1 MMSFIKLFRFFILT
15 QLKSRRLLLKNPPQ
29 LFILF
34 LATLILLLLFSF
46 VLSSTK
52 EIVQLHFF
60 IRNKY
65 FLLHSVLVFLL
76 NHTFLP
82 PPFSSSCFHSF
93 SSSSIIPSFSF
104 SLIPSFSF
112 SSIPSFSSLSI
123 PSFSSIRSF
132 SSSSIPSFSSSFI
145 PPFSFS
151 PIPSLAPQLLP
162 SLPSPFPSFSLSV
175 TYYTIVLI
183 CLCSTLLEFL
193 LSTRFVD
200 YIRNI

>member
-15 QLKSRRLLLKNPPQ
+15 QLNSRRLLLKNPPQ

-104 SLIPSFSF
+104 S
-112 SSIPSFSSLSI
+112 
-123 PSFSSIRSF
+123 
-132 SSSSIPSFSSSFI
+132 
-145 PPFSFS
+145 
-151 PIPSLAPQLLP
+151 PIPSLAPRFLP
-162 SLPSPFPSFSLSV
+162 SLPSPFLSFSLSV

-193 LSTRFVD
+193 LSTCFRD
-200 YIRNI
+200 YIRNIYNNTIHFIHPIPSQHNIHTSEARISSSVHAIK

>member
-112 SSIPSFSSLSI
+112 SSIPSFSS
-123 PSFSSIRSF
+123 
-132 SSSSIPSFSSSFI
+132 SFI
-145 PPFSFS
+145 PSFSFS

-193 LSTRFVD
+193 LSTCFVD